1 MRDILGVKSFPQTL
15 ISNGL
20 EIICKV
26 SGEIYTPLG

>member
-1 MRDILGVKSFPQTL
+1 MREKMGVKSFPQAL

-26 SGEIYTPLG
+26 SREIYTPLG

>member
-1 MRDILGVKSFPQTL
+1 MRENLGEKSFPQAL

-20 EIICKV
+20 EIICKI